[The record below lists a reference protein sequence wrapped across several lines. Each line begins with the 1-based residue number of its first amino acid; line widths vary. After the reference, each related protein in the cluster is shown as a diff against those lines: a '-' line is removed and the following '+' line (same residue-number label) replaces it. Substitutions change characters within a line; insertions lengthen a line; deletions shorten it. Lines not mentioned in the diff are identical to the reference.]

1 MAEIDPRT
9 GERIG
14 ASQIDPQTGERMASV
29 AGTGSLGTPQPAAH
43 PAVTMNDPSFDAQ
56 TQINPNDTLLQKGLK
71 SVVGAV
77 GAPFA
82 HPLKSL
88 AGLIPQDYATQ
99 YAEAQKQPKQDLASG
114 LVTGAG
120 QAFGGLALGAA
131 LGGAAKAGAP
141 LLEKIPT
148 RARAGDMFQSVMRD
162 AKDQPVNLANSGDQL
177 LRVQELAQRGTSMP
191 QAAGKLLRRTTE
203 PNSPPLTYEEAR
215 DFASN
220 LSRSSV
226 NEAQRLSPVMQANIA
241 KLSRSFNQDIQDT
254 AGTVGRG
261 VDYAQAMKDYARAA
275 KTRELLNKTV
285 KWAIPAAIGGGVL
298 SKVIGS
304 TIPSK

>member
-1 MAEIDPRT
+1 MAEIDPKT

-14 ASQIDPQTGERMASV
+14 SQQIDPQTGERMASV
-29 AGTGSLGTPQPAAH
+29 AGAGSLGTPQPAAH

-56 TQINPNDTLLQKGLK
+56 TQINPNDPLTLKGLK
-71 SVVGAV
+71 SVVGTI

-82 HPLKSL
+82 HPLKTIS
-88 AGLIPQDYATQ
+88 GLIPQDYATQ

-120 QAFGGLALGAA
+120 QTFGGLALGAA
-131 LGGAAKAGAP
+131 LGGAAKVGAP

-148 RARAGDMFQSVMRD
+148 RARAGSVFQSVMQD
-162 AKDQPVNLANSGDQL
+162 AKDQPVNLTNSGDQL

-203 PNSPPLTYEEAR
+203 PNSPPLTYAEAR

-226 NEAQRLSPVMQANIA
+226 NESQRLSPVMQANIG
-241 KLSRSFNQDIQDT
+241 KLSRAFNQDIQDT
-254 AGTVGRG
+254 AGSVGRG
-261 VDYAQAMKDYARAA
+261 EDYAQAMKDYARAA
-275 KTRELLNKTV
+275 KTRELITKTA
-285 KWAIPAAIGGGVL
+285 KWAVPAAIGGGVL

-304 TIPSK
+304 TVPSK